1 MADFRDVMRRQI
13 VKSLEPA
20 PDPAAVF
27 LAELRSTMID
37 SVTHVEAT
45 RSGPE
50 PLTIQAQSF
59 DSAAPGGYDAPQPVS
74 LF

>member
-27 LAELRSTMID
+27 LAELRGAMIEL
-37 SVTHVEAT
+37 VTYAEASRT
-45 RSGPE
+45 AAPGPDFA

-59 DSAAPGGYDAPQPVS
+59 DMPVNQ
-74 LF
+74 